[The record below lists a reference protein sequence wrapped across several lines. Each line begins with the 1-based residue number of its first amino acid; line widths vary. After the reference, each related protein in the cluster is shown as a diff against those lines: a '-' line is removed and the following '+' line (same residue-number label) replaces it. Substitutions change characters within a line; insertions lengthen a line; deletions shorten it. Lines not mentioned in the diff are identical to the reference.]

1 MTVTTEYG
9 ENPGLGL
16 LAPLEMVET
25 LQWTSEQARVVTIS
39 RPASQAALRA
49 VSAAPPLPVFVHGS
63 VEGRA
68 RYSGV
73 HRVGAEEGRAK
84 P

>member
-9 ENPGLGL
+9 EDPGLGL

-25 LQWTSEQARVVTIS
+25 LQWSSEQARVVTIS

-49 VSAAPPLPVFVHGS
+49 VSAAPPLPVFVHGR

-68 RYSGV
+68 RYSGF
-73 HRVGAEEGRAK
+73 HRVGPVERQAQ

>member
-9 ENPGLGL
+9 EDPGLGL
-16 LAPLEMVET
+16 LAPFEMVET
-25 LQWTSEQARVVTIS
+25 LQWTSEQARVVMIS
-39 RPASQAALRA
+39 RPASQLASAHA
-49 VSAAPPLPVFVHGS
+49 SAAPPLPVFVHGR

-68 RYSGV
+68 RYSGF
-73 HRVGAEEGRAK
+73 HRVGPEEGQAK